1 MHVLFERVEIEKK
14 GDRRE
19 ERPFVTAFR
28 DVWAMRLCDDQYVT
42 IT

>member
-19 ERPFVTAFR
+19 ERPFVAFR